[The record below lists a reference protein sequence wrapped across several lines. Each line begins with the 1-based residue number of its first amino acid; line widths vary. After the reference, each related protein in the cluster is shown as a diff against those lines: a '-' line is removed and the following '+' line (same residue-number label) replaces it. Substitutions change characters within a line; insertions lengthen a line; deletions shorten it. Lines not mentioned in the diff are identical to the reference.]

1 MDTRHPALAAP
12 TTPGP
17 AAAVVGSDA
26 ARARVRRQR
35 QRDRVAL
42 APALALVVT
51 VFGGALLGAM
61 HASVT
66 PLSAT
71 ASAGATL
78 DSWRALFADPAF
90 EDSIAFTVKL
100 AVVTTLATTG
110 CALAVAL
117 MLRSRGT
124 ALRALASLPV
134 PVPHLLV
141 AVAAVLWLA
150 PGGLADRILGGL
162 PLELVRDRH
171 GIGIVLV
178 YVYKEAP
185 FLVLL
190 LLAAMGRE
198 LAEREEAA
206 AVLGASPAQRLRWV
220 VWPTVRGPLVMGAI
234 VVCAFVLGA
243 FEVPLTVGPNYPVT
257 LAEYA
262 SQATQNDVLT
272 GESLAAAALLFTA
285 IIAIALAVIAV
296 RFAKDPQ
303 GA

>member
-1 MDTRHPALAAP
+1 MGTGHPALAAP
-12 TTPGP
+12 TTPGR
-17 AAAVVGSDA
+17 AAAVVGREA
-26 ARARVRRQR
+26 MRARVRRQR
-35 QRDRVAL
+35 RRDRGAL
-42 APALALVVT
+42 APALAIVVT
-51 VFGGALLGAM
+51 VFGGALLGAL

-71 ASAGATL
+71 AGATL
-78 DSWRALFADPAF
+78 DSWRALFADPVF
-90 EDSIAFTVKL
+90 LDSIAFTIKL
-100 AVVTTLATTG
+100 AVVTTLAAAG

-124 ALRALASLPV
+124 ALRALASLPL

-141 AVAAVLWLA
+141 AVTAVLWLA

-178 YVYKEAP
+178 YVYKETP

-190 LLAAMGRE
+190 LLAAMGRG

-220 VWPTVRGPLVMGAI
+220 VWPTVRGPLVIGAI

-243 FEVPLTVGPNYPVT
+243 FEVPLTVGPNYPLT

-285 IIAIALAVIAV
+285 VIAIALAVIAV